1 MQDYTSPRQILTTTL
16 CGYKIKYASCLITIQ
31 KEKEDFTPKQV
42 EWLESIIS
50 KIRSKIK
57 IIEIPMVVSF
67 GSIKRISSM
76 L

>member
-16 CGYKIKYASCLITIQ
+16 CGYKIKYASCLFTIQ
-31 KEKEDFTPKQV
+31 KEEDFTPKQV

-57 IIEIPMVVSF
+57 IIEIPMVVRF
-67 GSIKRISSM
+67 GSIKRINSM